1 LAKLESKYKGDIMK
15 TITRIFND
23 GGKITIH
30 LKDGVIC
37 GVAGAMKN
45 RDFKRFLDEIKGLK
59 NV

>member
-1 LAKLESKYKGDIMK
+1 MK

-30 LKDGVIC
+30 LNGGVIC
-37 GVAGAMKN
+37 GVAGALTN